1 MSCSCEGSDGA
12 PNRHPQAPSPKPKPK
27 PKPSPNPNPN
37 PSLNPNPSQV
47 TTALHEESPTV
58 LVREIVVKPV
68 PFITVA
74 VRQEFELREVDGG
87 LRLCRAEYIKQ

>member
-1 MSCSCEGSDGA
+1 M
-12 PNRHPQAPSPKPKPK
+12 
-27 PKPSPNPNPN
+27 
-37 PSLNPNPSQV
+37 
-47 TTALHEESPTV
+47 TTPLHEESPTL

-74 VRQEFELREVDGG
+74 VRQEFALRDCEVDGG